1 MKKRV
6 VPYLFL
12 TPYYLLFLIFIA
24 IPVIVAIL
32 LSFTNFNTIQ
42 FPSFSGLNNY
52 ITLLLEDEVF
62 MRQVV
67 PNTVIFS
74 VIVGPGGYIL
84 SFFLAW
90 SLSQISKWPRT
101 LMALAIYAPS
111 MVGGTAMA
119 VIWKVLF
126 SGDQMGYLNNVLMQ
140 LGILNEPIVFL
151 QSSQFLLSVM
161 IIVALWGSMGVG
173 FLAMLA
179 GVLNID
185 KSLYEAAAIDGV
197 RNRFQEIF
205 YVTIPSMKP
214 QMLFGAIMSIT
225 GTFQNGYIGVA
236 LSGSNP
242 TPNYAGQLIINHIE
256 DYGFIRYEMGWYI
269 DLQNDDTVK
278 IRSAISKKP
287 LQLEDNSTYA
297 GAVAVIYQDTEE
309 SSQLFMLELVDNSGR
324 QLPQMLVLSGDL
336 EHSSCPEIV
345 KFGNTY
351 YSYNMGTGVPIRKS
365 TDLKEWETV
374 ASALPSSGFSWLQS
388 EVSGGSVWSP
398 GVYKVGDQ
406 YRLYYSVSKSG
417 QNSCIAMAVNETLD
431 PTADNFQWKD
441 GGVIIRSKTGDNY
454 NAIDPN
460 VITDGNGQPWLVFGS
475 YWGGIMAHKLD
486 RETGLLSQQDTT
498 LYNLARRPESEGTGC
513 VR

>member
-256 DYGFIRYEMGWYI
+256 DYGFIRYEMGYA
-269 DLQNDDTVK
+269 
-278 IRSAISKKP
+278 SAISVV
-287 LQLEDNSTYA
+287 LL
-297 GAVAVIYQDTEE
+297 VIIY
-309 SSQLFMLELVDNSGR
+309 M
-324 QLPQMLVLSGDL
+324 
-336 EHSSCPEIV
+336 
-345 KFGNTY
+345 FGNFAKKLF
-351 YSYNMGTGVPIRKS
+351 R
-365 TDLKEWETV
+365 
-374 ASALPSSGFSWLQS
+374 S
-388 EVSGGSVWSP
+388 E
-398 GVYKVGDQ
+398 
-406 YRLYYSVSKSG
+406 
-417 QNSCIAMAVNETLD
+417 
-431 PTADNFQWKD
+431 
-441 GGVIIRSKTGDNY
+441 
-454 NAIDPN
+454 
-460 VITDGNGQPWLVFGS
+460 
-475 YWGGIMAHKLD
+475 
-486 RETGLLSQQDTT
+486 
-498 LYNLARRPESEGTGC
+498 
-513 VR
+513 